1 MTKHTILSTIL
12 FPPLLTNTNTDNVN
26 YYFPI
31 FQNNVKQDFDVG
43 PTVKYFSEWSY
54 ATPKKSCFF
63 FKIWVLWSLIIPY
76 SKIEK
81 QIWYFIY
88 WQLYAWSPILESFL
102 QCFCENLTRS
112 KSNWLV
118 WLFMGNFPRISAFYC
133 PSSHFGSLDQK
144 KISNKKKHKNSW
156 IWIQDIATAT
166 DGYPPSQ
173 FV

>member
-1 MTKHTILSTIL
+1 MRFK
-12 FPPLLTNTNTDNVN
+12 
-26 YYFPI
+26 
-31 FQNNVKQDFDVG
+31 
-43 PTVKYFSEWSY
+43 
-54 ATPKKSCFF
+54 KKSCFF

-133 PSSHFGSLDQK
+133 PASHFGSFDQAK
-144 KISNKKKHKNSW
+144 SSNKTQLS
-156 IWIQDIATAT
+156 IFDIIS
-166 DGYPPSQ
+166 DVCSSQ
-173 FV
+173 IFRLPYIFSPLGTRLIENALISTTNNNH